1 MQPNFCAEVY
11 LWRHYRQDLPPI
23 YSSLGVFSLTF
34 FAGAAA
40 GSGMWHDATRTTTTA
55 TPTPTTTTTM
65 AMWRRPCIKFVQL
78 QFVIKTCSFLSLLC
92 AAFIAHSLRYGLAHT
107 HKHTHTHTCRCPIPH
122 GTCHVPQ
129 CKTICRTDV
138 NWMRRSSSRRPR
150 GIFMWH
156 ESVRN
161 SHVQVMTTARAGYA
175 VVEQRLTCIF
185 YGGLMPL

>member
-23 YSSLGVFSLTF
+23 YSSLGLFFVYF

-55 TPTPTTTTTM
+55 TPTTTTTTM

-92 AAFIAHSLRYGLAHT
+92 AAFIAHSLRYGLPHT
-107 HKHTHTHTCRCPIPH
+107 HQHTHTHAAAPCLMAHATCPSVKPFAGQMGTEWGEAAVGGWRNFYVARC
-122 GTCHVPQ
+122 
-129 CKTICRTDV
+129 
-138 NWMRRSSSRRPR
+138 
-150 GIFMWH
+150 
-156 ESVRN
+156 VRN
-161 SHVQVMTTARAGYA
+161 SHVQVMTAARAGYV
-175 VVEQRLTCIF
+175 VVEQRLICIF
-185 YGGLMPL
+185 YAGLMPL